1 MKTLN
6 NLASQA
12 VTKLQADKGK
22 VSGNKEKAMAGAV
35 MEELKNFCIQNE
47 DFARAVVTGGGFDEC
62 MKKVAEGVGSS
73 ISDLEA
79 YKKAVKFYFPGA
91 EVKMQL
97 TIHLGAADHESMEDN
112 HDPWEDNHNYP
123 ESDNTSAS
131 SAPASESEQVM
142 VLDLMDY
149 FK

>member
-6 NLASQA
+6 ALASQA
-12 VTKLQADKGK
+12 VVKLQEEKGK
-22 VSGNKEKAMAGAV
+22 ISGSKEKAMAGAV
-35 MEELKNFCIQNE
+35 LAALKDFCIQNAE
-47 DFARAVVTGGGFDEC
+47 FARAVVIGGSFDAC
-62 MKKVAEGVGSS
+62 MKKVAEGVGNS
-73 ISDLEA
+73 ISDLDA

-97 TIHLGAADHESMEDN
+97 TIHLGAADHESPEDN

-131 SAPASESEQVM
+131 SAPAAESEQVM

>member
-12 VTKLQADKGK
+12 VAKLQTDKGK
-22 VSGNKEKAMAGAV
+22 ISGNKEKAMAGAV

-47 DFARAVVTGGGFDEC
+47 EFARAVIIGGGFDAC

-97 TIHLGAADHESMEDN
+97 TINLGVADHESWEDKN
-112 HDPWEDNHNYP
+112 DPWEDNHNYAN
-123 ESDNTSAS
+123 SDNVLS
-131 SAPASESEQVM
+131 SAEPVAEPEQVM

>member
-12 VTKLQADKGK
+12 VTKLQAEKGK

-47 DFARAVVTGGGFDEC
+47 EFARAVVIGGGFDAC

-79 YKKAVKFYFPGA
+79 YKKAIQFYFPGA

-97 TIHLGAADHESMEDN
+97 TINLGASDHESREDEN
-112 HDPWEDNHNYP
+112 DPWEDNHNYTD
-123 ESDNTSAS
+123 SDNVL
-131 SAPASESEQVM
+131 PAEPAEPQQTM